1 MELGLRDRVAIVT
14 GSSRGIGRQIALDF
28 AREGAHV
35 VLNARNASA
44 LEETAHECEAHGV
57 RVVQVVADLFD
68 PEAAP
73 FVAARALEE
82 LGRIDILVN
91 NAGGGGAAVRLHKV
105 TNDDWQRGFELNFF
119 SCVRITNACLPVM
132 LERGWGRIVSLSSTY
147 GVEPGPYFGPY
158 SAAKA
163 ALLNYSKNLSRAYSA
178 QGVLSNCVIP
188 GVTITE
194 AINDTATAA
203 AEAQGTTADDVMAKM
218 MEKDPVAIGSFGNPQ
233 EVAAAVVF
241 LGSDAASWITG
252 AALAVDGGTLRSI

>member
-14 GSSRGIGRQIALDF
+14 GASRGIGKQIALDF
-28 AREGAHV
+28 AREGAHL
-35 VLNARNASA
+35 VLNARSVDALAATA
-44 LEETAHECEAHGV
+44 LEAEAHGV
-57 RVVQVVADLFD
+57 RVVQVAADLFD
-68 PEAAP
+68 HAAAP
-73 FVAARALEE
+73 LIAERALDE
-82 LGRIDILVN
+82 LGRIDVLVN
-91 NAGGGGAAVRLHKV
+91 NTGGSGDPTRLHKL
-105 TNDDWQRGFELNFF
+105 TDDDWQQGFELNFF
-119 SCVRITNACLPVM
+119 SSVRTTAACLPTM
-132 LERGWGRIVSLSSTY
+132 LDRGWGRIVHVASTY

-194 AINDTATAA
+194 AINDTANAA
-203 AEAQGTTADDVMAKM
+203 AQAQGTTADDVMARM
-218 MEKDPVAIGSFGNPQ
+218 MAKDPVAIGRFGDPQ

-241 LGSDAASWITG
+241 LASTAASWITG